1 MLKSPASTL
10 TRGDLCD
17 GIATLSLDNY
27 ARRNALSGALVS
39 ELLAWLDVF
48 RAEQARV
55 VILRTLRPEKVWSAG
70 HDIHEL
76 PKFGQDPLPYGD
88 PLEQL
93 LRAIK
98 GFPAPVIAMVQGS
111 VWGGATD
118 LVLACDIVLGDET
131 CQFAITPAKLGLPYN
146 AVGFMNFISR
156 LPLNIVKEMFFTAEP
171 ISARRAEGVGL
182 LNALVPADQL
192 EAHTSE
198 LARVIASRS
207 PDAIQA
213 CKEAL
218 RELSEA
224 AALSPGTYERL
235 HALRRDVYFGA
246 NYREGIQAF
255 LDKRAPRFNGPEKV
269 EAGRVSG

>member
-1 MLKSPASTL
+1 MLISLATKL
-10 TRGDLCD
+10 TQGDLQ
-17 GIATLSLDNY
+17 GQVATLLLDNY
-27 ARRNALSGALVS
+27 ARRNALSAELV
-39 ELLAWLDVF
+39 EEMLAWLDVF

-55 VILRTLRPEKVWSAG
+55 VILRTARPEKVWSAG

-98 GFPAPVIAMVQGS
+98 AFPAPVIAMVQGS

-146 AVGFMNFISR
+146 AVGFLNFISR
-156 LPLNIVKEMFFTAEP
+156 LPLNLVKEMFFTAEP
-171 ISARRAEGVGL
+171 ISAERAERVGL
-182 LNALVPADQL
+182 LNSLLPADRL
-192 EAHTSE
+192 ESRTYE
-198 LARVIASRS
+198 LAKVIASRS
-207 PDAIQA
+207 PDAIRA

-224 AALSPGTYERL
+224 APLSPGTYERL
-235 HALRRDVYFGA
+235 HALRRDVYFGD

-255 LDKRAPRFNGPEKV
+255 LEKRPAHFNGPV
-269 EAGRVSG
+269 ESGN